1 MSRIAKLLAE
11 RAKVADQSGT
21 IAKNMEDLLA
31 KASAENRDLNDDET
45 KSFEDLEKD
54 AEAVTESLKT
64 LDEKIA
70 REKRLEAARAASATP
85 VNVPGNQL
93 RATVPA
99 QARYRSSKLKAF
111 KGETAQEDAYASGMF
126 LRATMFGDSKAAEWC
141 RDNGIGVTKAHNE
154 GSNTAGGFLVPT
166 QFETAIIDLRETY
179 GTFRSLLPVVPM
191 SSDSLTVPRRTGGL
205 TAYFTPEATQFTE
218 SEKTWGQVQL
228 VAKKFG
234 VMTRMSK
241 ELSEDAVISIADDL
255 ASEIAYA
262 FARKEDDC
270 GWNGDGTSTYGGI
283 VGVKTKFVS
292 GLGSFVGAVD
302 GAAGHDTF
310 VEIDA
315 ADLNNVIAKLPKYA
329 EPTAKWYC
337 SQQAWALVFQRLL
350 AASGGNSMMDLAGKP
365 TRAYLGYPIV
375 IDQTLPTTTGD
386 LSDVPMLYFGD
397 LSMAARMGD
406 RRGVSMQTLVERYA
420 EYGQIG
426 ILADERFDI
435 AVHDIGD
442 ATNAGPLI
450 ALMGE

>member
-1 MSRIAKLLAE
+1 MSRVAKLMAE
-11 RAKVADQSGT
+11 RATVADQSGT

-31 KASAENRDLNDDET
+31 KASNEGRDLNDDEK
-45 KSFEDLEKD
+45 KSFADLEKD
-54 AEAVTESLKT
+54 AETVAETIKV

-85 VNVPGNQL
+85 VNVPGNQA

-99 QARYRSSKLKAF
+99 QARYRPGKLKAF
-111 KGETAQEDAYASGMF
+111 KGESAAEDAYISGMF
-126 LRATMFGDSKAAEWC
+126 IRATIFGDSGAGEWC
-141 RDNGIGVTKAHNE
+141 KERGIGITKAHNE

-179 GTFRSLLPVVPM
+179 GTFRSLLPVMPM
-191 SSDSLTVPRRTGGL
+191 ASDSMTVPRRTGGL
-205 TAYFTPEATQFTE
+205 TAYALSEAQLFTE
-218 SEKTWGQVQL
+218 SEKSWGQVQL
-228 VAKKFG
+228 TAKKFG
-234 VMTRMSK
+234 VLTKMSK

-283 VGVKTKFVS
+283 VGVKTKFVA

-302 GAAGHDTF
+302 AASNHDTF
-310 VEIDA
+310 AEIDA
-315 ADLNNVIAKLPKYA
+315 NDLNLVIAKLPKYA

-337 SQQAWALVFQRLL
+337 SQQAWALVFQRIL
-350 AASGGNSMMDLAGKP
+350 AASGGNSMMDLNGKP
-365 TRAYLGYPIV
+365 VRSYLGYPIV

-397 LSMAARMGD
+397 LALAAKMGD
-406 RRGVSMQTLVERYA
+406 RRGVTMQTLVERYA

-426 ILADERFDI
+426 IIADERFDI

-442 ATNAGPLI
+442 ASNAGPLV

>member
-1 MSRIAKLLAE
+1 MTRVSKLLAE
-11 RAKVADQSGT
+11 RATVADQSSN
-21 IAKNMEDLLA
+21 IAKDMDAILA
-31 KASAENRDLNDDET
+31 KASAENRDLTDDET
-45 KSFEDLEKD
+45 KSFADLEKD
-54 AEAVTESLKT
+54 AEAVAESIKT

-85 VNVPGNQL
+85 VNVPGNQA

-99 QARYRSSKLKAF
+99 QARYRPGKLKAF
-111 KGETAQEDAYASGMF
+111 KGESAAEDAYISGMF
-126 LRATMFGDSKAAEWC
+126 LRATMLGDSSAAEWC
-141 RDNGIGVTKAHNE
+141 KERGIGIQKAHSE

-166 QFETAIIDLRETY
+166 QFENAIIDLRETY
-179 GTFRSLLPVVPM
+179 GTFRGLLPVVPM
-191 SSDSLTVPRRTGGL
+191 ASDSMSVPRRTGGL
-205 TAYFTPEATQFTE
+205 TAYFTGEAGAFTE
-218 SEKTWGQVQL
+218 SEKSWGQVML

-234 VMTRMSK
+234 VLTKMSK

-262 FARKEDDC
+262 FAKKEDDC

-283 VGVKTKFVS
+283 VGFKTKFVA
-292 GLGSFVGAVD
+292 GLNSFVGSVN
-302 GAAGHDTF
+302 AATNHDTF
-310 VEIDA
+310 AELDA
-315 ADLNNVIAKLPKYA
+315 NDLNLAIAALPKYA
-329 EPTAKWYC
+329 EPNAKWYC

-365 TRAYLGYPIV
+365 TRSYLGYPVV

-397 LSMAARMGD
+397 LSLAARMGD

-426 ILADERFDI
+426 IIADERFDI

-442 ATNAGPLI
+442 ATNAGPLV

>member
-1 MSRIAKLLAE
+1 MSRVAKLMAE
-11 RAKVADQSGT
+11 RAQAADQSGT

-31 KASAENRDLNDDET
+31 RASAENRDLNDDET
-45 KSFEDLEKD
+45 KSFADLEKD
-54 AEAVTESLKT
+54 AEAVAASLKD

-70 REKRLEAARAASATP
+70 REKRLEAARAASATL
-85 VNVPGNQL
+85 VNVPGNQQ

-99 QARYRSSKLKAF
+99 QARYRPGKLKAF
-111 KGETAQEDAYASGMF
+111 KGETAAEDAYISGMF
-126 LRATMFGDSKAAEWC
+126 LRATMLGDNSAAEWC
-141 RDNGIGVTKAHNE
+141 RERGIGIQKAHNE

-166 QFETAIIDLRETY
+166 QFENAIIDLRETY
-179 GTFRSLLPVVPM
+179 GTFRGLLPVVPM
-191 SSDSLTVPRRTGGL
+191 ASDSMSVPRRTGGL
-205 TAYFTPEATQFTE
+205 TAYFTGEAGAFTE
-218 SEKTWGQVQL
+218 SEKSWGQVML
-228 VAKKFG
+228 TAKKFG
-234 VMTRMSK
+234 VLTKMSK

-262 FARKEDDC
+262 FAKKEDDC

-283 VGVKTKFVS
+283 VGLKTKFVA

-302 GAAGHDTF
+302 AASAHDTF
-310 VEIDA
+310 AEIDA
-315 ADLNNVIAKLPKYA
+315 ADLNKAIAALPKYA
-329 EPTAKWYC
+329 EPNAKWYC

-365 TRAYLGYPIV
+365 TRAYLGYPVV

-397 LSMAARMGD
+397 LSLAARMGD

-426 ILADERFDI
+426 IIADERFDI

-442 ATNAGPLI
+442 ASNAGPI
-450 ALMGE
+450 VALMGE

>member
-1 MSRIAKLLAE
+1 MTRVSKLLAE
-11 RAKVADQSGT
+11 RAKTADQSST
-21 IAKNMEDLLA
+21 IAKDMEALLA
-31 KASAENRDLNDDET
+31 KASAENRDLNDDEST
-45 KSFEDLEKD
+45 SFADLEKD
-54 AEAVTESLKT
+54 AEAVAEAIKA

-85 VNVPGNQL
+85 VNVPGNQA

-99 QARYRSSKLKAF
+99 QARYRPGKLKAF
-111 KGETAQEDAYASGMF
+111 KGDTAAEDAYISGMF
-126 LRATMFGDSKAAEWC
+126 LRATMLGDTGAAEWC
-141 RDNGIGVTKAHNE
+141 RERGIGIQKAHSE

-166 QFETAIIDLRETY
+166 QFENAIIDLRETY
-179 GTFRSLLPVVPM
+179 GTFRGLLPVVPM
-191 SSDSLTVPRRTGGL
+191 ASDSMSVPRRTGGL
-205 TAYFTPEATQFTE
+205 TAYFTGEAGAFTE
-218 SEKTWGQVQL
+218 SEKSWGQVML

-234 VMTRMSK
+234 VLTKMSK

-262 FARKEDDC
+262 FAKKEDDC

-283 VGVKTKFVS
+283 TGFKSKFVS
-292 GLGSFVGAVD
+292 GLNSFVGSVNA
-302 GAAGHDTF
+302 AAGHDTF
-310 VEIDA
+310 AEIDA
-315 ADLNNVIAKLPKYA
+315 NDLNLAIAALPKFA
-329 EPTAKWYC
+329 EPNAKWYC
-337 SQQAWALVFQRLL
+337 SQQAWALTFQRIL

-365 TRAYLGYPIV
+365 TRAYLGYPVV

-397 LSMAARMGD
+397 LSLAARMGD

-426 ILADERFDI
+426 IIADERFDI

-442 ATNAGPLI
+442 ATNAGPLV

>member
-1 MSRIAKLLAE
+1 MSRVAKLMAE
-11 RAKVADQSGT
+11 RAKTADQSGT
-21 IAKNMEDLLA
+21 IAKSMDDLLS

-45 KSFEDLEKD
+45 KSFADLEKD
-54 AEAVTESLKT
+54 AEAVAASIKD

-85 VNVPGNQL
+85 VNVPGNQA

-99 QARYRSSKLKAF
+99 QARYRPGKLKAF
-111 KGETAQEDAYASGMF
+111 KGDTAAEDAYISGMF
-126 LRATMFGDSKAAEWC
+126 LRATMLGDSSAAEWC
-141 RDNGIGVTKAHNE
+141 RERGVGVTKGHNE

-166 QFETAIIDLRETY
+166 QFENAIIDLRETF
-179 GTFRSLLPVVPM
+179 GTFRSLLPVLPM
-191 SSDSLTVPRRTGGL
+191 ASDSMTVPRRTGGL
-205 TAYFTPEATQFTE
+205 TAYFTGEGAAFTE
-218 SEKTWGQVQL
+218 SEKSWGQVQL

-234 VMTRMSK
+234 VLTKMSK

-262 FARKEDDC
+262 FAKKEDDC

-283 VGVKTKFVS
+283 VGVKAKFVA
-292 GLGSFVGAVD
+292 GLGSFVGAVN
-302 GAAGHDTF
+302 AGTNRDTF
-310 VEIDA
+310 AEINAD
-315 ADLNNVIAKLPKYA
+315 DLNSVIAALPKFA
-329 EPTAKWYC
+329 EPNAKWYC

-350 AASGGNSMMDLAGKP
+350 AASGGNSIMDLNGKP
-365 TRAYLGYPIV
+365 ARSYLGYPIV

-397 LSMAARMGD
+397 LGLAARMGD

-426 ILADERFDI
+426 IIADERFDI

-442 ATNAGPLI
+442 ATNAGPLV
-450 ALMGE
+450 ALMGD

>member
-1 MSRIAKLLAE
+1 MAE

-45 KSFEDLEKD
+45 KSFADLEKD
-54 AEAVTESLKT
+54 AEAIAASIKD

-85 VNVPGNQL
+85 VNVPGNQA

-99 QARYRSSKLKAF
+99 QARYRSGKLKAF
-111 KGETAQEDAYASGMF
+111 KGDTAQEDAYTSGMF
-126 LRATMFGDSKAAEWC
+126 LRATMFGDHSAAEWC
-141 RDNGIGVTKAHNE
+141 KERGIGVTKAHSE

-179 GTFRSLLPVVPM
+179 GTFRSLLPVLPM
-191 SSDSLTVPRRTGGL
+191 ASDSMTVPRRTGGL
-205 TAYFTPEATQFTE
+205 TAYFTTEAQAFTE
-218 SEKTWGQVQL
+218 SEKAWGQVQL
-228 VAKKFG
+228 TAKKFA
-234 VMTRMSK
+234 VLTKMSD

-270 GWNGDGTSTYGGI
+270 GWNGDGTSNFGGI
-283 VGVKTKFVS
+283 VGVKARFVA
-292 GLGSFVGAVD
+292 GLGTFVGAVD
-302 GAAGHDTF
+302 AGTGRDTF
-310 VEIDA
+310 AEINAD
-315 ADLNNVIAKLPKYA
+315 DLNNVIARLPKYA
-329 EPTAKWYC
+329 EPTARWYC

-350 AASGGNSMMDLAGKP
+350 AASGGNSIMDLNGKP
-365 TRAYLGYPIV
+365 ARSYLGYPIV
-375 IDQTLPTTTGD
+375 IDQSLPTTTGD

-397 LSMAARMGD
+397 LSLAAKMGD
-406 RRGVSMQTLVERYA
+406 RRGVRLKTLDQLYA
-420 EYGQIG
+420 AQGQIG
-426 ILADERFDI
+426 IIADERFDI

-442 ATNAGPLI
+442 TTTAGPLV